1 MPQKWG
7 ISDFVR
13 NHDTEGRMRLES
25 ISRKVRQ
32 RFYYSVPI
40 AGAKVDLGRSQ
51 SYRAA
56 EDGLIPTVRNGKFL
70 LVPRKRWDRTVKRLL
85 RGGNAPPGAAKP
97 EAKRQRERAAAEITT
112 TA

>member
-1 MPQKWG
+1 M
-7 ISDFVR
+7 R
-13 NHDTEGRMRLES
+13 RLES

-32 RFYYSVPI
+32 RFYYSVPV
-40 AGAKVDLGRSQ
+40 AGAKIELGRSQ

-56 EDGLIPTVRNGKFL
+56 EDGLIPTVRKGKFL

-85 RGGNAPPGAAKP
+85 GTVTKTEHESAAKK
-97 EAKRQRERAAAEITT
+97 AATAAAPAV

>member
-1 MPQKWG
+1 M
-7 ISDFVR
+7 R
-13 NHDTEGRMRLES
+13 RLES

-32 RFYYSVPI
+32 RFYYSVPV
-40 AGAKVDLGRSQ
+40 AGAKIELGRSQ

-56 EDGLIPTVRNGKFL
+56 EDGLIPTVRKGKFL

-85 RGGNAPPGAAKP
+85 GTVTKTEHESAVKNAAT
-97 EAKRQRERAAAEITT
+97 AAAPAV